1 MRGDNVPSVILHFG
15 VVISESAEEAEI
27 YIWKQCLRTLFPND
41 SSDLS
46 IVFPF
51 PLKCQNIFIRT
62 MVHSYLVYN
71 CGAGTASTFCIAGA
85 NILSFWV
92 YKMAKPAWL
101 SQIITK
107 IYCGVKFSL
116 ENSEFGGQTLLTK
129 HNEVCLGNANIKHVR
144 CMASFV

>member
-51 PLKCQNIFIRT
+51 PLKCQNIFIQT

-85 NILSFWV
+85 NILSFGFIRW
-92 YKMAKPAWL
+92 P
-101 SQIITK
+101 SQLG
-107 IYCGVKFSL
+107 CLRSSL
-116 ENSEFGGQTLLTK
+116 KSTAE
-129 HNEVCLGNANIKHVR
+129 
-144 CMASFV
+144 